1 MVNKNDFNAKV
12 LIEVIGDTTLTCV
25 ECSLIGSAALIDEIV
40 TDFKDEVRGKICRMY
55 QDKTY
60 YIARGGWHKFTIEE
74 NRQYLKRA
82 LNEIEKQGYEFNS
95 IDFYDKTNGV
105 LFLKV
110 TKIKRSNIH
119 QN

>member
-25 ECSLIGSAALIDEIV
+25 ECSLIGSATLIDEIV

-60 YIARGGWHKFTIEE
+60 YIARGGWHEFTIEE
-74 NRQYLKRA
+74 NRQYLERA

-95 IDFYDKTNGV
+95 IDFYDKTNDV